1 MFTRVSQKL
10 VPALVDRSRSTPL
23 TAMMSSLS
31 VSSQPKHVA
40 LRSPHNMFCHG
51 YSRLSFDFPSAASVF
66 RGSSSFQPE
75 LMSSRGFTEAR
86 LAKSLISDASTP
98 IIKPN
103 GLLQARGFASKKHKR
118 VIKQSKGFRGRA
130 NRCYRVAIRRLEKS
144 WQYAY
149 RDRKVKKR
157 EFRKL
162 WIMRLNA
169 GVRQQ
174 GLSYSNFIAMQNKSG
189 ITLDRKILSNLAM
202 YEPFSF
208 KAVVDVVKKS
218 SVSARMWRNWSF
230 LAQYCCCFNSW
241 GGGTILIFLW
251 TFSRQLEG
259 VKYHFTFHLMAKI
272 LGLNVNDVKTKL
284 GSPRT
289 IYWVR
294 ASAFSWISCKSTLA
308 TA

>member
-103 GLLQARGFASKKHKR
+103 GLLQARGFASKK
-118 VIKQSKGFRGRA
+118 VGSIFSYLLICP
-130 NRCYRVAIRRLEKS
+130 RCVS
-144 WQYAY
+144 
-149 RDRKVKKR
+149 
-157 EFRKL
+157 
-162 WIMRLNA
+162 
-169 GVRQQ
+169 
-174 GLSYSNFIAMQNKSG
+174 
-189 ITLDRKILSNLAM
+189 
-202 YEPFSF
+202 FS
-208 KAVVDVVKKS
+208 D
-218 SVSARMWRNWSF
+218 
-230 LAQYCCCFNSW
+230 Y
-241 GGGTILIFLW
+241 ILIEIIDYF
-251 TFSRQLEG
+251 R
-259 VKYHFTFHLMAKI
+259 
-272 LGLNVNDVKTKL
+272 
-284 GSPRT
+284 
-289 IYWVR
+289 
-294 ASAFSWISCKSTLA
+294 STSE
-308 TA
+308 